1 MCSFEN
7 GRLQR
12 IEVIPVTLDHGRPV
26 QHRGRPRLAS
36 GEEAEEILARFAR
49 LSEVFGTRVGRD
61 KGDEPPYA
69 TIQL

>member
-1 MCSFEN
+1 
-7 GRLQR
+7 LHR

-26 QHRGRPRLAS
+26 HHRGRPRLAR

-49 LSEVFGTRVGRD
+49 LSEVFETRVGREER
-61 KGDEPPYA
+61 DEAPHA